1 MNADLCSCRVLA
13 WDTDFFGVR
22 IGTLDGHVLTAGA
35 AAQAV
40 EWCRREQVACLYFLA
55 ESSDPATARV
65 ARTSRF
71 DLVDVRLELTRPIA
85 APDRPGRAPG
95 VRAAAPGDTEPLKAI
110 ARASHRDSRFY
121 FDGRF
126 PGGRCDDLYATWIE
140 RSCRGHADAVLV
152 ADHEGHP
159 AGYVTCHLSARSG
172 RIGLC
177 GVAPAA
183 RGRGVGTR
191 LLAGAVEW
199 FGARAVTAVEVA
211 TQARNVAA
219 QALYQR
225 QGFRTWRVRDWYHYW
240 PPDDGSRA

>member
-1 MNADLCSCRVLA
+1 MPDTSPCRVLP
-13 WDTDFFGVR
+13 WDTDFFGMR
-22 IGTLDGHVLTAGA
+22 IGMLDGHILTPGA

-40 EWCRREQVACLYFLA
+40 DWCRREQVACLYVLA
-55 ESSDPATARV
+55 ESSDPTTARE

-71 DLVDVRLELTRPIA
+71 DLVDVRVELTRQITSS
-85 APDRPGRAPG
+85 DTPGSAPG
-95 VRAAAPGDTEPLKAI
+95 VRTAAPEDTEPLQAI
-110 ARASHRDSRFY
+110 ARTSHRDSRFY

-126 PGGRCDDLYATWIE
+126 PVGRCDDLYAAWIE

-152 ADHEGHP
+152 ADHEGRP
-159 AGYVTCHLSARSG
+159 AGYVTCHLSARTG
-172 RIGLC
+172 RIGLF

-199 FGARAVTAVEVA
+199 FRDRAVAAVDVA

-225 QGFRTWRVRDWYHYW
+225 QGFRTSRVRDWYHYW
-240 PPDDGSRA
+240 PPRNGSLA